1 MNKAFIALGTNIE
14 SRKSYLDQALIALKK
29 QADIK
34 IIKESSI
41 YETEPVGYLD
51 QECFLNMLI
60 EVETT
65 LSAIELLDYCQS
77 IEEELGRERTIRFG
91 PRTIDLDI
99 IVYNEEDSNTD
110 RLTLPHPRMHERAF
124 VLIPFNEIA
133 PDLLVTKFDKSI
145 NHLTMDLSEDE
156 KKGVLKWDLS
166 DGSGK

>member
-14 SRKSYLDQALIALKK
+14 PRKSYLDQALVALEE
-29 QADIK
+29 QTDIK

-51 QECFLNMLI
+51 QKSFLNMVI
-60 EVETT
+60 EVDTT
-65 LSAIELLDYCQS
+65 FSAIELLDYCQS
-77 IEEELGRERTIRFG
+77 IEQELGRERTIRFG

-99 IVYNEEDSNTD
+99 IVYNQEDINTD

-133 PDLLVTKFDKSI
+133 PDLLVKGFDKRI
-145 NHLTMDLSEDE
+145 NHLTMNLSEND
-156 KKGVLKWDLS
+156 KHGVLKSNLNDEES
-166 DGSGK
+166 K